1 MKILLTGFEPF
12 GGDTTNPSAQ
22 VVEYLAQQSLMG
34 CEIAVA
40 ILPVDRWRG
49 PAAALSA
56 IEMHRPDVVL
66 SLGQATGR
74 SAISIERVAVN
85 LMDYRI
91 ADNVGHVAA
100 DEPIVAD
107 GPAAYFA
114 TVPVREMLAAVHQ
127 AGVPAELSLSAGTY
141 LCNQVLYAVLHHLEQ
156 TGRRAGFIHLPMLPE
171 QAAAQSRPTPSMG
184 LETLLSG
191 VQAAVS
197 AVVKS
202 AG

>member
-1 MKILLTGFEPF
+1 
-12 GGDTTNPSAQ
+12 
-22 VVEYLAQQSLMG
+22 MG

-49 PAAALSA
+49 PAVVLSA

-91 ADNVGHVAA
+91 ADNVGHVAT

-141 LCNQVLYAVLHHLEQ
+141 LCNQVLYAVLHHLDQ
-156 TGRRAGFIHLPMLPE
+156 TGRRAGCIHLPMLPE
-171 QAAAQSRPTPSMG
+171 QAAAQSRPTPSMA
-184 LETLLSG
+184 LETMSRG
-191 VQAAVS
+191 VQAALS
-197 AVVKS
+197 AIVKPV
-202 AG
+202 G